1 MKSLKLLIL
10 FSILFLSGCAK
21 EDDEFNTDPEY
32 VLIDKETMI
41 S

>member
-10 FSILFLSGCAK
+10 FSILFLCGCTK
-21 EDDEFNTDPEY
+21 EDDEFNTTPEY